1 MTFETK
7 NFGTVDIAEDKLLT
21 FPEGIIGFPFLK
33 KFALIFDKERPDK
46 GDIMWLQSMEEGA
59 FAMPVI
65 SPTILV
71 PTYAPEVNND
81 LLEPLG
87 EMSDD
92 DIFMLVTITVPKEI
106 EKMSVNL
113 KAPFVINSK
122 SNKGVQV
129 ACEGDYSVKFPVYKL
144 LKDNREAK

>member
-33 KFALIFDKERPDK
+33 KFALIFDKERPEK

-87 EMSDD
+87 DMSDE

-113 KAPFVINSK
+113 KAPFVINSRL
-122 SNKGVQV
+122 NKGVQV
-129 ACEGDYSVKFPVYKL
+129 ACEGDYSVKFPVYNL
-144 LKDNREAK
+144 LKENREAK